1 MTYSKIVFHRKVFL
15 FTLYAL
21 AFAIPISGRLL
32 PLLIG
37 LLVLNWLVEGK
48 CFGRFKL
55 ILSERPRF
63 LMFSFSLLYFLYLAG
78 LAYTTNFQYAGEDL
92 ETKFSILLFPVIF
105 ATSDF
110 PLFSKKETGTILRFF
125 AAGCIAGSVILLGQA
140 FYSGVF
146 LHHPGSYYYS
156 TLSRGFHPSYY
167 AMYLAF
173 ASSNILCFLLIR
185 QTVKGFPKITGH
197 IVILVFFTVMTVLL
211 SSKAGLL
218 VWLFIVVFYALVLF
232 FLYKRRLMAFLFIA
246 SALTVFTVLLQI
258 FPNAASRVSVAKQ
271 DLAVKDP
278 AVDPEKS
285 TGERM
290 VIWKSAV
297 EIIRENL
304 LLGVGT
310 GDVKDALLQRYKKN
324 NLTKI
329 LSMRLNAHNQYLQT
343 FVTIGISGFLVLVIM
358 LLAPAISALRKA
370 DFIYF
375 IFLAIIG
382 INILVESMFEVQAG
396 VIFYAV
402 FNAILFS
409 SNQSDPAHHPLDI
422 PLSQV

>member
-1 MTYSKIVFHRKVFL
+1 
-15 FTLYAL
+15 
-21 AFAIPISGRLL
+21 
-32 PLLIG
+32 
-37 LLVLNWLVEGK
+37 
-48 CFGRFKL
+48 
-55 ILSERPRF
+55 
-63 LMFSFSLLYFLYLAG
+63 
-78 LAYTTNFQYAGEDL
+78 
-92 ETKFSILLFPVIF
+92 
-105 ATSDF
+105 
-110 PLFSKKETGTILRFF
+110 
-125 AAGCIAGSVILLGQA
+125 
-140 FYSGVF
+140 
-146 LHHPGSYYYS
+146 
-156 TLSRGFHPSYY
+156 
-167 AMYLAF
+167 
-173 ASSNILCFLLIR
+173 
-185 QTVKGFPKITGH
+185 
-197 IVILVFFTVMTVLL
+197 
-211 SSKAGLL
+211 
-218 VWLFIVVFYALVLF
+218 
-232 FLYKRRLMAFLFIA
+232 
-246 SALTVFTVLLQI
+246 
-258 FPNAASRVSVAKQ
+258 
-271 DLAVKDP
+271 
-278 AVDPEKS
+278 
-285 TGERM
+285 M